1 MFQCIGHTRDR
12 KGNLARCTVE
22 SDIPTGPSGRWT
34 VFLCS
39 DCANALPNN
48 RPQYQPEV
56 LEVDKPNY
64 DEDDPEFFHARISQ
78 DEMDLEDFRNL
89 DELDLD

>member
-1 MFQCIGHTRDR
+1 MLQCIGHTKDR
-12 KGNLARCTVE
+12 QGRLVRCTVE
-22 SDIPTGPSGRWT
+22 SDIPSGPSGRWT

-39 DCANALPNN
+39 ACANALPNN
-48 RPQYQPEV
+48 RPQLKLES

-64 DEDDPEFFHARISQ
+64 DEDDPESFPVRSSQ
-78 DEMDLEDFRNL
+78 DEMDLEDFRHL